1 MLRSALLAASRS
13 TPLRDQLVKLPVT
26 RQVVE
31 RFIPGETVEDMVRA
45 VQKLADQGLHSTVD
59 HLGEDTHDIAQADAV
74 ADAYQT
80 ILTRLDEAGLIG
92 WAEVSVKLTA
102 IGLGLDDGRDLALRH
117 CRDICATAAR
127 LGTTVTVDM
136 EDHTVTEETLQ
147 IVETLR
153 ADFPTTG
160 CVLQSNLRRTERDAK
175 RMAVEGQRV
184 RLTKGAYANPPEIS
198 YLTRSEINLSYVR
211 ALRTLMDG
219 PGVPL
224 VASHDPVL
232 VDIAQELATRAGRGA
247 GDYEFQFLY
256 GIRTGEQ
263 RRLASLGHTVR
274 IYVPFGADWYGYF
287 MRRLAE
293 RPANLLFFARALV
306 GRN

>member
-13 TPLRDQLVKLPVT
+13 TPLRDQLVRLPVT

-31 RFIPGETVEDMVRA
+31 RFIPGETVDDMVRS
-45 VQKLADQGLHSTVD
+45 VEKLAGQGLHSTVD
-59 HLGEDTHDIAQADAV
+59 HLGEDTLDVGQAHAV
-74 ADAYQT
+74 AEAYQT
-80 ILTRLDEAGLIG
+80 ILTRLDDAGLIS

-102 IGLGLDDGRDLALRH
+102 IGLGLDGGDELAIAH

-136 EDHTVTEETLQ
+136 EDHTVTETTLRL
-147 IVETLR
+147 VEALR

-160 CVLQSNLRRTERDAK
+160 CVLQSNLRRTENDAR
-175 RMAVEGQRV
+175 RMAVAGQRV

-198 YLTRSEINLSYVR
+198 YLSRQDINLSYVR
-211 ALRTLMDG
+211 ALRILMDG

-224 VASHDPVL
+224 VATHDPVL
-232 VDIAQELATRAGRGA
+232 VDIALELAARAGRAA

-256 GIRTGEQ
+256 GIRAGEQ

-293 RPANLLFFARALV
+293 RPANLLFFARAIV